1 MRCRSLKEWSTLARN
16 SSVIYGLG
24 LVPCQMLPDVL
35 AAGMY
40 LFKILRAVGSKRS
53 IGIIPFPNG
62 EPLFFG
68 SVGLIF
74 DCEKSPGRSTAVGT
88 MALLKKLLVIW
99 RSPEYVPK
107 KKVLLRITGP
117 PMLPPN

>member
-1 MRCRSLKEWSTLARN
+1 MRCRSLKELSTLARN
-16 SSVIYGLG
+16 SSVTYGFG
-24 LVPCQMLPDVL
+24 LVPCQMLPAVF

-40 LFKILRAVGSKRS
+40 VFKILRAVGSKRP

-62 EPLFFG
+62 APLFCG
-68 SVGLIF
+68 SVGLVL
-74 DCEKSPGRSTAVGT
+74 DCEKSPVRSSAVGT

-117 PMLPPN
+117 PMVPPN